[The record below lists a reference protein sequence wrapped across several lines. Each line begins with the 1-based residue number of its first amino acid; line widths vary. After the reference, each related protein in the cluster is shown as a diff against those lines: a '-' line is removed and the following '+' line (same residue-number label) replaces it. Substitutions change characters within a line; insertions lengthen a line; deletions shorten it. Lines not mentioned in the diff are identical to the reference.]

1 MFKRGGLDAYDIE
14 ESLFKLIKDKLSG
27 ALGVEVKQGD
37 FLQIGF
43 DENKNKLTIQTPKSQ
58 PFAEFCSL
66 CGSIGVIHFEE
77 EGSINMHRCLRC
89 LAQWDDCAISKK
101 GEARER
107 LLHG

>member
-1 MFKRGGLDAYDIE
+1 MFKRGGMDAYDIE
-14 ESLFKLIKDKLSG
+14 ASLFKMIKDKLSD
-27 ALGVEVKQGD
+27 ALGVEVTQGA

-58 PFAEFCSL
+58 PFSEFCSL

-77 EGSINMHRCLRC
+77 EGDIHMHRCLRC

-101 GEARER
+101 DIPRER

>member
-1 MFKRGGLDAYDIE
+1 MFKRGGMDAYDIE
-14 ESLFKLIKDKLSG
+14 ASLFKMIKDKLSD
-27 ALGVEVKQGD
+27 ALGVEVTQGD

-58 PFAEFCSL
+58 PFSEFCSL

-77 EGSINMHRCLRC
+77 EGDIHMNRCLRW

-101 GEARER
+101 DIPRER